1 MKKFLEVSGEFG
13 WCITFPRPIT
23 LPDAWARSCL
33 PRLPEAGVRI
43 RK

>member
-1 MKKFLEVSGEFG
+1 MGSVIGHVPNKFLHEVVLL
-13 WCITFPRPIT
+13 RR
-23 LPDAWARSCL
+23 DAWARSCL